1 MENKIKLPYEE
12 VSVEICVTEMADIL
26 TTSGNVWDDSNVDSG
41 GWT

>member
-12 VSVEICVTEMADIL
+12 PSVTVFVTEMADVL
-26 TTSGNVWDDSNVDSG
+26 TTSGNVWGDSNVDSG